1 MATMIQLVRGARKHR
16 KPHYTRSKALLQR
29 PHVKAVV
36 IKPLIQKPK
45 KPNSALRKIVK
56 ARLLNKSKKTIKA
69 HIPGEG
75 HTLKEHSTILIRG
88 GRTKDLP
95 GINYK
100 VVRGKWDCLPLPQRR
115 RSRSKFAVK
124 RS

>member
-1 MATMIQLVRGARKHR
+1 MSTLNQLIKGARVHK
-16 KPHYTRSKALLQR
+16 KTPYTRSRALQGR
-29 PHVKAVV
+29 PHAKAVV
-36 IKPLIQKPK
+36 IKPLVQKPK

-56 ARLLNKSKKTIKA
+56 ARLLNKSRKIIKA

-100 VVRGKWDCLPLPQRR
+100 VVRGK
-115 RSRSKFAVK
+115 
-124 RS
+124 